1 LLLLLLTNNVTEAFE
16 MLACHEVGVALC
28 DQRMPEMPRV
38 EFLSKIRKMYPDT
51 VRMLTG
57 ARENLA
63 ATREAIDLGAIFK
76 FIAKPWGHDQLK
88 ALVEEAF
95 QSYRRAHKKIS

>member
-1 LLLLLLTNNVTEAFE
+1 LQKATRPAARALLLLLLTNNVTEAFE

-51 VRMLTG
+51 VRMQTS
-57 ARENLA
+57 ARE
-63 ATREAIDLGAIFK
+63 LGRDTG
-76 FIAKPWGHDQLK
+76 GH
-88 ALVEEAF
+88 
-95 QSYRRAHKKIS
+95 

>member
-51 VRMLTG
+51 VRMLTS

-63 ATREAIDLGAIFK
+63 ATREAIDLGAIF
-76 FIAKPWGHDQLK
+76 HCK
-88 ALVEEAF
+88 ALGP
-95 QSYRRAHKKIS
+95 